1 MANENYI
8 KSSDIR
14 IYPSGFRGVN
24 SNGKVFDPE
33 AYLNTE
39 ANLTGFIR
47 KLSSTL
53 ANGDGS
59 FVIKYSPQGTGASI
73 KEMEIVV
80 FGYWFDFD
88 LMKIPTFD
96 EGSDLYACIKLRSS
110 SIPATDDV
118 PEYSVYNLSP
128 YETTGNIDQLAGDE
142 YRFLGMYFSTSEPTD
157 STVHYLKIWEGA
169 EKGVPASSML
179 RFKSNH
185 IEDSSGK
192 SISDS
197 LSLKEVLIAEDGSLT
212 ANNLTTNQSVGTD
225 KDKKLTSVDLSFDD
239 PSAAQSKSMSFSYIT
254 GYQQDST
261 GNVDKTIVK
270 KETSKI
276 EESSTQGNFMI
287 NSQEIKIKDLQTG
300 SSPIFAKATFSENII
315 QGSCGDSTIEYTLP
329 KTSGAL
335 ATIDYDNDNDL
346 LTINTATYAS

>member
-24 SNGKVFDPE
+24 SDGKVFDPE

-47 KLSSTL
+47 RMSFTL

-59 FVIKYSPQGTGASI
+59 FVVKYSPQGTGASI
-73 KEMEIVV
+73 KEIEIVV

-110 SIPATDDV
+110 NIPATGDV
-118 PEYSVYNLSP
+118 PEYSVDNLSP
-128 YETTGNIDQLAGDE
+128 YETTGNIDQLVGDE

-179 RFKSNH
+179 RFKSEH

-212 ANNLTTNQSVGTD
+212 ANNLTANQSVGTD
-225 KDKKLTSVDLSFDD
+225 KDRKLMSKDLSFSD
-239 PSAAQSKSMSFSYIT
+239 PSAMQSTSTSFSYIT
-254 GYQQDST
+254 GYKQDSV
-261 GNVDKTIVK
+261 GIVDETVVK
-270 KETSKI
+270 KETSKV
-276 EESSTQGNFMI
+276 EESSTQGNFRI
-287 NSQEIKIKDLQTG
+287 NSNEIRIKDLQIG
-300 SSPIFAKATFSENII
+300 SSPTFAKATFSENVI
-315 QGSCGDSTIEYTLP
+315 QGSYGNSATEYSLP
-329 KTSGAL
+329 KTSGTL
-335 ATIDYDNDNDL
+335 ATIKYDSGSDL
-346 LTINTATYAS
+346 LTINTATK

>member
-24 SNGKVFDPE
+24 ADGKVFDPE

-73 KEMEIVV
+73 KEIEIVV

-88 LMKIPTFD
+88 LMKIPAFD
-96 EGSDLYACIKLRSS
+96 EGSDLYACIKLTSS
-110 SIPATDDV
+110 NIPATGDV
-118 PEYSVYNLSP
+118 PEYSVDNLSP
-128 YETTGNIDQLAGDE
+128 YETTGNIDQLIGDD

-179 RFKSNH
+179 RFKSEH

-197 LSLKEVLIAEDGSLT
+197 LSLNEVLIAENGSLT
-212 ANNLTTNQSVGTD
+212 ANNLTANRSVCTD
-225 KDKKLTSVDLSFDD
+225 ENKKLTSRDLSFSD

-254 GYQQDST
+254 GYKQDST
-261 GNVDKTIVK
+261 GTVDKTIVK

-276 EESSTQGNFMI
+276 EESSTQGNFKI
-287 NSQEIKIKDLQTG
+287 NSNEIKIKDLQTG
-300 SSPIFAKATFSENII
+300 SSPTFAKATFSENII
-315 QGSCGDSTIEYTLP
+315 QGSYDNSTTEYSLP
-329 KTSGAL
+329 KIPGSL
-335 ATIDYDNDNDL
+335 ATIKYDSNDDL
-346 LTINTATYAS
+346 LTINTAAK